1 MNVGIGNRSTEWGE
15 GKNGGRNADNQ
26 VDHAMNRGLNVGNQC
41 GNVEN
46 VESEGYLV
54 SETACLRQKV
64 SERRIAASAVQT
76 CPVIA
81 QDTIIFNSAIT
92 ACEKGRQWQ
101 ASLCLLERLDRPL
114 NGLFSHSRRLPVSI
128 VRNMEIRVLVAG
140 VGISALWESIERDA
154 SRCKERTCAVCWVP
168 LQWLAQ
174 SRERRVTVYRRVVG

>member
-1 MNVGIGNRSTEWGE
+1 MAECSAVQHSKSNVRLVKQNTGLC
-15 GKNGGRNADNQ
+15 GKDATKASITLINLWIRGFPENGDYVYDTVYNKSIAEIYNLSFR
-26 VDHAMNRGLNVGNQC
+26 VLKVCWLRCQC

-140 VGISALWESIERDA
+140 VGISAL
-154 SRCKERTCAVCWVP
+154 
-168 LQWLAQ
+168 
-174 SRERRVTVYRRVVG
+174 